1 MEERIKLVELYRGGC
16 YSVAELAEAF
26 RVTPKTAYKWLGRY
40 AEGGEEALRERSR
53 APHRHPNAT
62 PVAVVEAVLEAKARH
77 PRWGPAKLLPGPG
90 EEPSVAQAWPA
101 VSTRGAILARHGL
114 VVARRQRR
122 RTPPWAQPFQE
133 CRQPND
139 TWSADFKGWF
149 RTQDGRRCDPLTV
162 SDAYSRMLLVC
173 QALPRP
179 DHAHVR
185 PVFEHLFRHY
195 GLPLVIRTDNG
206 APFASVGVGGLSP
219 LSAWWVKL
227 QVLPERIQPGHP
239 EQNGRHERMH
249 GTLKRETAQPPAA
262 SLRAQQQRF
271 EAFRQ
276 EYNTERPHQALGQ
289 VPPTSR
295 YAPSPRPYPPR
306 LQDPS
311 YPQTAVPRRVRSN
324 GVMKWHGEHV
334 YVSEALAGELVAVTE
349 APDGWLVQ
357 FGPIALGALRPK
369 MTRLDRLP
377 PLTSLTQWHAWHH
390 QRTVT
395 DVPG

>member
-1 MEERIKLVELYRGGC
+1 MEERIRLVELYSTGC
-16 YSVAELAEAF
+16 YRVVEVAAALG
-26 RVTPKTAYKWLGRY
+26 VSPKTAYKWLARY
-40 AEGGEEALRERSR
+40 VEGGEDALRERSR

-62 PVAVVEAVLEAKARH
+62 PAAVVAAVLGAKARH
-77 PRWGPAKLLPGPG
+77 PRWGPAKLLPDPD
-90 EEPSVAQAWPA
+90 EVPLVAQAWPA

-122 RTPPWAQPFQE
+122 RTPPWSQPFQE

-162 SDAYSRMLLVC
+162 SDAYSRMLLGC

-185 PVFEHLFRHY
+185 PVFERLLRHY
-195 GLPLVIRTDNG
+195 GLPLAIRTDNG
-206 APFASVGVGGLSP
+206 VPFASVGAGGLSP

-227 QVLPERIQPGHP
+227 GILPERIRPAHP
-239 EQNGRHERMH
+239 EENGRHERMH

-262 SLRAQQQRF
+262 SLRAQQRRF

-276 EYNTERPHQALGQ
+276 EYNTVRPHQALGQ
-289 VPPTSR
+289 VPPVRR
-295 YAPSPRPYPPR
+295 YAPSPRPYPR
-306 LQDPS
+306 TLQDPS
-311 YPQTAVPRRVRSN
+311 YPETAAARRVRSS
-324 GVMKWHGEHV
+324 GAMKWRGEHV

-357 FGPIALGALRPK
+357 FGPIVLGGLRPK

-377 PLTSLTQWHAWHH
+377 PLTSLTAWHAWHH